1 MFSLFFAFDPPKI
14 PADRKDGKEY
24 KSTFS
29 ENNWSFT
36 YVTNIV
42 ALAMRFTL

>member
-1 MFSLFFAFDPPKI
+1 MLQKYRWTGRTAKN
-14 PADRKDGKEY
+14 K
-24 KSTFS
+24 KSTGS
-29 ENNWSFT
+29 ENNLSFT